1 MFKKHIIITGGNS
14 DIGFHAAMQAS
25 FHKDCLVTIICRNKE
40 RAEKACN
47 DILKA
52 GWNNIDYIT
61 ADLSNMQ
68 SVRVAVNIFKSRY
81 NHLDVLINNAAD
93 FDISCRNITAD
104 GFENQ
109 FAVNV
114 AAPYLLFCLFKDYL
128 INSSNGKIIN
138 ISSKGLCLFPFIKLD
153 FNNLNGEKYYNPA
166 KTYYQ
171 NKLALL
177 LVSKYLS
184 DNQKNIKIQA
194 VRVTN
199 VKIDITR
206 YSNISSFLKYMYKI
220 KSLFSISP
228 YDMALIYNQLAF
240 NDYNGFLFNELC
252 REVKA
257 NRYVYNTSAQKKL
270 YEYLSSS
277 LGEEFL

>member
-1 MFKKHIIITGGNS
+1 M
-14 DIGFHAAMQAS
+14 
-25 FHKDCLVTIICRNKE
+25 
-40 RAEKACN
+40 
-47 DILKA
+47 
-52 GWNNIDYIT
+52 
-61 ADLSNMQ
+61 
-68 SVRVAVNIFKSRY
+68 
-81 NHLDVLINNAAD
+81 
-93 FDISCRNITAD
+93 
-104 GFENQ
+104 
-109 FAVNV
+109 
-114 AAPYLLFCLFKDYL
+114 AAPYLLSCLFKDYL
-128 INSSNGKIIN
+128 TNSSNGKIIN
-138 ISSKGLCLFPFIKLD
+138 ISSKGLCLFQFIKLD

-220 KSLFSISP
+220 KSFFSISP

>member
-1 MFKKHIIITGGNS
+1 M
-14 DIGFHAAMQAS
+14 
-25 FHKDCLVTIICRNKE
+25 
-40 RAEKACN
+40 
-47 DILKA
+47 
-52 GWNNIDYIT
+52 
-61 ADLSNMQ
+61 
-68 SVRVAVNIFKSRY
+68 
-81 NHLDVLINNAAD
+81 
-93 FDISCRNITAD
+93 
-104 GFENQ
+104 
-109 FAVNV
+109 
-114 AAPYLLFCLFKDYL
+114 AAPYLLSCLFKDYL
-128 INSSNGKIIN
+128 TNSSNGKIIN
-138 ISSKGLCLFPFIKLD
+138 ISSKGLCLFQFIKLD

-220 KSLFSISP
+220 KSFFSISP

-257 NRYVYNTSAQKKL
+257 NKYVYNTSA
-270 YEYLSSS
+270 
-277 LGEEFL
+277 